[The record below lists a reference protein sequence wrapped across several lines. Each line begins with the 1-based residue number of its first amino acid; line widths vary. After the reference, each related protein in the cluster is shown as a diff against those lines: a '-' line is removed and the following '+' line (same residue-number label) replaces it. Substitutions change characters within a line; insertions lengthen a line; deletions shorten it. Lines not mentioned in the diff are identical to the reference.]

1 MLLNLDASR
10 FSIKITDQQCWPH
23 CLSRNHPLCT
33 IVCFGNKFT
42 SVHVFGLELWNRIL
56 ESLIKVGCPSRF
68 KSFLSDFLTGR
79 KPLLLWSF

>member
-1 MLLNLDASR
+1 MSMLMRLQPWNK
-10 FSIKITDQQCWPH
+10 IKLKTK
-23 CLSRNHPLCT
+23 
-33 IVCFGNKFT
+33 NKVKALKVIINVDVDV
-42 SVHVFGLELWNRIL
+42 SAVELWNRIL

>member
-1 MLLNLDASR
+1 MSDLDVLLKGGQTMLLNLDASSL
-10 FSIKITDQQCWPH
+10 SIKITDQQCWPH

-56 ESLIKVGCPSRF
+56 KRLIKV
-68 KSFLSDFLTGR
+68 
-79 KPLLLWSF
+79 